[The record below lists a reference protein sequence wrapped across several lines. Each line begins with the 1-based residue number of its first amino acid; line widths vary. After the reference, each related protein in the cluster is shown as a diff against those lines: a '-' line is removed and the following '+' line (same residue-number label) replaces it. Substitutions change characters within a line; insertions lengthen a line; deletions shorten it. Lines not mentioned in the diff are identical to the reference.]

1 MCDTC
6 KQIDP
11 REGRNAV
18 ARLFADKPETEVR
31 EMLAVALVGLD
42 LTIDHVPLRKKLRL
56 FLGNLDMA
64 ILLAQVRD
72 VVDNLQPLT
81 TNPKENPH
89 G

>member
-6 KQIDP
+6 NTDP

-18 ARLFADKPETEVR
+18 ARLYAHLTDTEVR
-31 EMLAVALVGLD
+31 ELLAVALVGL
-42 LTIDHVPLRKKLRL
+42 TIALPHLPIRRKVRML
-56 FLGNLDMA
+56 LGNPRMFL
-64 ILLAQVRD
+64 LLADVDQVL
-72 VVDNLQPLT
+72 DNLQPLT